1 MKKILLTTVTAMVLV
16 LGFAGVTS
24 AAVIKRPMSELP
36 WKAY

>member
-24 AAVIKRPMSELP
+24 AAVIKPMSELP